1 MPSTSGGNRDCR
13 NIWQYRS
20 TTEAIIE
27 SNCPTAH
34 STCGCATGSG
44 IRLDQ
49 AANFSFDGTRRKE
62 MMHVLDL
69 VKVSRGRKSCFSSDS
84 MWHEHT
90 IVSLIVSASLS
101 GSATHSTTF
110 KSF

>member
-1 MPSTSGGNRDCR
+1 MS
-13 NIWQYRS
+13 Q
-20 TTEAIIE
+20 
-27 SNCPTAH
+27 NCLDSAFYLWLL
-34 STCGCATGSG
+34 GATGSG
-44 IRLDQ
+44 SRLDQ
-49 AANFSFDGTRRKE
+49 VANFSFDGTRRKE

-110 KSF
+110 KSFGESDHFEGMTSPPKGVLLFG